1 MIGQAI
7 LFAATLALAAVAP
20 APASASGDAT
30 RGARIFRMCVAWHSV
45 DPAEAGKRLP
55 GPALVGVFGRAAGA
69 LASFPD
75 YSDRMI
81 AAGQRGLVWDA
92 PTIDAYIADPISVVP
107 GTTMNFFGIADAK
120 DRADLIAYL
129 RRANGIEK

>member
-1 MIGQAI
+1 MTGRAI
-7 LFAATLALAAVAP
+7 LFAATLAFAAVAP
-20 APASASGDAT
+20 APVSASGDAT
-30 RGARIFRMCVAWHSV
+30 RGARIFQMCVSCHTV

-75 YSDRMI
+75 YSDHMI
-81 AAGQRGLVWDA
+81 SAGRRGLVWDA
-92 PTIDAYIADPISVVP
+92 PTIDAYVGDPISVIP

-129 RRANGIEK
+129 RRANGIDK